1 MTTTQCMW
9 WSVGGYVPR
18 GPASEHIDRL
28 RPSIYMLQI
37 QDVDLVNC
45 YILLRV
51 FLDSISPE
59 GPSCPLAGLAGP
71 DEAKYPQRRDKKRN
85 KKKQTKNNNDK
96 TLIAPFETKLLS
108 PSAGRITPSANARD

>member
-1 MTTTQCMW
+1 MW

-71 DEAKYPQRRDKKRN
+71 DEAKYPQRRDGRGVYGSRSGN
-85 KKKQTKNNNDK
+85 SLVD
-96 TLIAPFETKLLS
+96 TLIAPYETKLLS